1 MLNDIP
7 NVMTELAPK
16 RPRFVEVIEIMDWPD
31 IPKFV
36 GAENV
41 IISISKML
49 LSLLNFYYQ
58 YIYYHQVNLIYG
70 GGVS

>member
-49 LSLLNFYYQ
+49 LSLLDFYYQ